1 MIPDRIFLRRCA
13 QKNNLELPRE
23 LEDWLLVHFEDEPYE
38 NFNTASILE
47 DMVCMYC
54 QSFAYG
60 RLDVTIPD
68 PITRLKERY
77 DDLKDLITVY
87 CIINFPKVAEAIPQ
101 SCRGNCPNN
110 AAVFGASLSLFGR

>member
-54 QSFAYG
+54 QFFAYG

-77 DDLKDLITVY
+77 DDLKDLITDLRVDISY
-87 CIINFPKVAEAIPQ
+87 LQGLCDDYERILKEH
-101 SCRGNCPNN
+101 G
-110 AAVFGASLSLFGR
+110 LL

>member
-1 MIPDRIFLRRCA
+1 MIPDRYFLRRCA

-68 PITRLKERY
+68 PITRLKDEYSCAGVPLFRRNGY
-77 DDLKDLITVY
+77 R
-87 CIINFPKVAEAIPQ
+87 Q
-101 SCRGNCPNN
+101 SGGRKP
-110 AAVFGASLSLFGR
+110 LFRNRDTALT

>member
-38 NFNTASILE
+38 DFNTASILE
-47 DMVCMYC
+47 DIVCLYC
-54 QSFAYG
+54 QSYARG

-68 PITRLKERY
+68 PLTRLKERC
-77 DDLKDLITVY
+77 DDLKDLITDLRVD
-87 CIINFPKVAEAIPQ
+87 VAYLQELYDKYERILKEH
-101 SCRGNCPNN
+101 N
-110 AAVFGASLSLFGR
+110 LL